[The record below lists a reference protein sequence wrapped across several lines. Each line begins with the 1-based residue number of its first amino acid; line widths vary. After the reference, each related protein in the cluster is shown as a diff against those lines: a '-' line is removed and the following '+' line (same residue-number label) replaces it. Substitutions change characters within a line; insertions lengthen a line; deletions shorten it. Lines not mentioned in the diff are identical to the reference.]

1 MSSALFSPLQI
12 GPIEVPNRIAIAPM
26 CQYSAQ
32 DGVPT
37 DWHVMHWLTLAMS
50 GAGMV
55 VIEATGVE
63 RHGRIT
69 HGCLGLY
76 SDECEAMIGRYL
88 AAARRVAPPGTRF
101 SIQLGHAGRKASV
114 QLPWHGG
121 KSLGPQED
129 PWQTVSASAEAFGN
143 GFHIPA
149 ALDEPGMTRVRN
161 AFAQAAQRASR
172 IGFDAIELH
181 GAHGYLLHQFISP
194 VSNHRTDEFGG
205 SFDHRM
211 RFPLSVIKAV
221 REVVPAKIALGI
233 RMTGTDWFEGGLG
246 ASDAVAQARAFKQA
260 GMDFACVSGGGS
272 RPDVKVALGPGYQVP
287 FAEAVKKESGIV
299 TRAAGMIAEPL
310 QAEEII
316 AKGRADMVA
325 MARAFLDNPRWAWHA
340 ADKLGATMKL
350 PPQYERSASKF
361 WPGAKLARPQTL
373 DVS

>member
-1 MSSALFSPLQI
+1 
-12 GPIEVPNRIAIAPM
+12 
-26 CQYSAQ
+26 
-32 DGVPT
+32 
-37 DWHVMHWLTLAMS
+37 
-50 GAGMV
+50 
-55 VIEATGVE
+55 
-63 RHGRIT
+63 
-69 HGCLGLY
+69 
-76 SDECEAMIGRYL
+76 MIGRYL

-149 ALDEPGMTRVRN
+149 ALDEQGMTRVRN

-194 VSNHRTDEFGG
+194 VSNHRADEFGG
-205 SFDHRM
+205 SFDNRM

-221 REVVPAKIALGI
+221 REAVPASIALGI

-246 ASDAVAQARAFKQA
+246 ANDAVAQARAFKQA

-287 FAEAVKKESGIV
+287 FAEAVKREGGIV
-299 TRAAGMIAEPL
+299 TRAAGLIAEPR

-340 ADKLGATMKL
+340 ADQLGATLKL
-350 PPQYERSASKF
+350 PPQYERSAAKF

-373 DVS
+373 SVS